1 MIKDN
6 KVERTATRRSAEGT
20 TEVGQAFAELVKE
33 QTRSNVEAFQALTR
47 AVGWDQVARIQSE
60 LLRASFEHAAMFIR
74 RYLEVGQAV
83 TTSAVSTQKQAR
95 KSV

>member
-47 AVGWDQVARIQSE
+47 AVG
-60 LLRASFEHAAMFIR
+60 
-74 RYLEVGQAV
+74 
-83 TTSAVSTQKQAR
+83 
-95 KSV
+95 